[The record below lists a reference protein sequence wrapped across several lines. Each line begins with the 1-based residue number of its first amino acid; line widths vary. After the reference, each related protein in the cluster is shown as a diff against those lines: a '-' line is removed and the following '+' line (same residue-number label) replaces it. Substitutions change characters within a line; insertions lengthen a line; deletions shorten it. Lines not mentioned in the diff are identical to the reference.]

1 MQHFDLAI
9 CSLASGSSG
18 NSYLVMTEKTAVLVD
33 AGISGKQ
40 IAQRIAAFGLKPEDL
55 KAIFITHEHSDHI
68 KGLKPICRASKA
80 AVIMTEGTMT
90 GLGFAEELNGIELFS
105 AGEVL
110 EVGDIEVRTFAT
122 SHDANEP
129 AGFCFCANGRQI
141 AVITDTGYVTDGC
154 YAGMKN
160 ADIIVLESNHDESV
174 LRIGRYP
181 LFLKQ
186 RILSDM
192 GHLSNDTAAEA
203 FLSVLSEELEQTG
216 TNKRRMVLL
225 AHLSHENNFPEMAY
239 TTMKNVL
246 ASGGFEI
253 GSRIRVEVL
262 SRTEQ
267 SPLYVL

>member
-40 IAQRIAAFGLKPEDL
+40 ILQRIGAFGLKAEDL
-55 KAIFITHEHSDHI
+55 KAILVTHEHSDHI
-68 KGLKPICRASKA
+68 KGLKPVCRASG
-80 AVIMTEGTMT
+80 AVAIMTKGTLS
-90 GLGFAEELNGIELFS
+90 GLSFSDELDEVVLFS
-105 AGEVL
+105 AGEVFNA
-110 EVGDIEVRTFAT
+110 GDIEIRTFAT

-141 AVITDTGYVTDGC
+141 TIVTDTGYVTSGC
-154 YAGMKN
+154 FAGMKD

-181 LFLKQ
+181 QFLKH
-186 RILSDM
+186 RILSDL
-192 GHLSNDTAAEA
+192 GHLSNEAAAEA

-216 TNKRRMVLL
+216 ENKRRLVLL
-225 AHLSHENNFPEMAY
+225 AHLSQENNFPEMAY
-239 TTMKNVL
+239 TTMKNIL
-246 ASGGFEI
+246 ASGGFAI
-253 GSRIRVEVL
+253 DNRIQVEVL

-267 SPLYVL
+267 SPLYML